1 LYLRET
7 QVTKRLAIGGVRAH
21 TGRKFV
27 VDDATDSELTAD
39 GCDRLDIGWG
49 CDEQALH
56 VVAEQ
61 MGEFWL
67 RWQRG
72 GGNKTERIR
81 L

>member
-1 LYLRET
+1 
-7 QVTKRLAIGGVRAH
+7 
-21 TGRKFV
+21 
-27 VDDATDSELTAD
+27 
-39 GCDRLDIGWG
+39 GWG